1 MLFRSYVKCSGTCER
16 TKSQYHYVGETDCRE
31 AAVVPGR
38 GEKACSYGCLGL
50 GSCVKECPFDAI
62 HIKDG
67 IAEVDREKCVACGRC
82 VAVCPNHVI
91 ELIPDASSYAVQCN
105 SEDKGKDVMAVCETG
120 CIGCG
125 ICVKQC
131 EFDAITLE
139 NNLARIDGE
148 KCQGCGKCAEKCPK
162 KVIFPRN

>member
-1 MLFRSYVKCSGTCER
+1 M
-16 TKSQYHYVGETDCRE
+16 
-31 AAVVPGR
+31 
-38 GEKACSYGCLGL
+38 
-50 GSCVKECPFDAI
+50 
-62 HIKDG
+62 
-67 IAEVDREKCVACGRC
+67 ACGRC

-105 SEDKGKDVMAVCETG
+105 SEDKGNDVMAVCETG